1 MSLLLEFLP
10 LAGFLAA
17 FGLAGQAPEVAAEVF
32 NRYGA
37 AWLGTGP
44 VAPAVAPLLLGAA
57 VLLPVTAA
65 QMVWLGLKR
74 QPVGAALLLNGLPVL
89 VFSGASQ
96 WFTAETF
103 SRWQPSVLCWTL
115 GLAIW
120 LAQVL
125 AGRNVLRSLMVG
137 RPALPDRTWHRLNFA
152 WVAFFAAMGLVHL
165 WAAYSLEASDWTSF
179 KHFGGLV
186 LAALFALGQAG
197 LLGLRWLRPRL
208 TREHPQ

>member
-1 MSLLLEFLP
+1 MSLLRDFLP

-17 FGLAGQAPEVAAEVF
+17 FGLTGQAPETAADVF

-37 AWLGTGP
+37 AWLGSGA
-44 VAPAVAPLLLGAA
+44 VAPSLAPLLLGCA
-57 VLLPVTAA
+57 VALPLTAA
-65 QMVWLGLKR
+65 HMVWLGLSR
-74 QPVGAALLLNGLPVL
+74 RPVGATLLLNGLPIL
-89 VFSGASQ
+89 VVSGASQ
-96 WFTAETF
+96 WFSPETF

-125 AGRNVLRSLMVG
+125 AGRNVLRSLLAG
-137 RPALPDRTWHRLNFA
+137 WPALPDRTWHRLNFA
-152 WVAFFAAMGLVHL
+152 WVAFFGAMGLVHL
-165 WAAYSLEASDWTSF
+165 WAAYSLGVSDWNDF
-179 KHFGGLV
+179 KHYGGLV